1 MKYKLILLFLIFNTL
16 LFSQTVT
23 EGETYFNNKQ
33 FAKARSVYE
42 ELLKKRPKDGLFNYR
57 YARCCYE
64 LNDAEK
70 AIPHFEL
77 AGKRYPLR
85 NLYLGELYYNSY
97 RFEESATAYKEYMA
111 TLKPADTKLTEYTEK
126 IKKSENAARLMER
139 VEDISIVD
147 SVVVNKVEFLKYFKF
162 NSELGSLNQETI
174 KLNGRKK
181 ADRIKYT
188 TQRQDR
194 VYFSDTIKGHLNLY
208 TSYKLLDSWT
218 KPVSISE
225 IINSQANENYP
236 FLLADGVTLYYASD
250 NENSIGGYD
259 LFITRYNPTTDSYL
273 TPENIGMPFNSP
285 FNDYMMVIDDQRKLG
300 WFATDRYQPDDKVMI
315 YTFIPN
321 EVKTIVRSE
330 DKDYIRQVAALKSY
344 HKVIASTIESSSAME
359 TQLAKPVNQIEFIL
373 NDTTVYTNINQF
385 KSKEAAKLWTDLHD
399 FSVELNNRIREL
411 SDLRAKYAKTENDSE
426 RSVMAPKIMELEQ
439 KNTDMKNQ
447 LSLKI
452 NEVRKTEINFLL
464 DKK

>member
-23 EGETYFNNKQ
+23 EGDTYFNNKQ
-33 FAKARSVYE
+33 FGKARSVYE

-250 NENSIGGYD
+250 NDNSIGGYD

-330 DKDYIRQVAALKSY
+330 DKDYIRQVAALKTY
-344 HKVIASTIESSSAME
+344 HKVIASSTESSSAME

-373 NDTTVYTNINQF
+373 NDTTIYTNLNQF

-399 FSVELNNRIREL
+399 FSVELNNRVKEL